1 MPYPPTLWGMYW
13 PTEKPFEFLTV
24 TQGDMNLASIA
35 FGWSL
40 GFGYFAVCHAVR
52 ESRRARRIN
61 TYIILVW
68 GEIIV
73 QVALVYHLVRVS
85 DIDILNSCLLFGI
98 LCWLYLAKVIPPS
111 FWFFFFIL
119 TIWTLQ
125 VQFLLQIIVNRLCI
139 LLSNDRQR
147 NWIRWGVA
155 ALIFAINV
163 SVYNIWLP
171 SKLQIHHRYHEINIW
186 WDRCEKCLYLV
197 VDGCLNYYFIRTVRN
212 RLVKHDGL
220 TKYAKLVKFN
230 TQIVF
235 VSLSMD
241 VLIITMMSLHNDFVY
256 MLFHPVA
263 YIVKLNIEMA
273 MSNLIIKVARDTGV
287 HIIDGAALH
296 SNSTSAVTSAP
307 RFHSSTMEVQVQ
319 VARQQFSTHDD
330 IELRDSKAGW
340 QSEDPD
346 AKVTTSSTH
355 RTSAILFPNSD
366 SVV

>member
-1 MPYPPTLWGMYW
+1 MSYPPTLWGMYW
-13 PTEKPFEFLTV
+13 ATEKPFEFLTV

-73 QVALVYHLVRVS
+73 
-85 DIDILNSCLLFGI
+85 CLLFGI
-98 LCWLYLAKVIPPS
+98 LCWLYLARVIPPS

-139 LLSNDRQR
+139 LLSNDHQR

-155 ALIFAINV
+155 GLIFAINV

-186 WDRCEKCLYLV
+186 WDRTEKALYLV
-197 VDGCLNYYFIRTVRN
+197 VDACLNYYFIRTVKN
-212 RLVKHDGL
+212 RLVKHGGL

-241 VLIITMMSLHNDFVY
+241 VMIIAMMSLNNDFVY

-287 HIIDGAALH
+287 HFVDDTTQRSSSAGA
-296 SNSTSAVTSAP
+296 VSAP
-307 RFHSSTMEVQVQ
+307 RFHTSTMEVQVQ
-319 VARQQFSTHDD
+319 VARQQFTTHDD
-330 IELRDSKAGW
+330 IELSDSKAGW
-340 QSEDPD
+340 QSEEPD
-346 AKVTTSSTH
+346 AKRTSSTK
-355 RTSAILFPNSD
+355 RTSATLFLDSD